1 MAMKYE
7 GSFNKLIY
15 AVIYDVMV
23 DLKKAGM
30 WVAFIKTVMANLN
43 VFLY

>member
-15 AVIYDVMV
+15 AVKYDVMV

-30 WVAFIKTVMANLN
+30 WVTHLRALK
-43 VFLY
+43 